1 MVKLTRRLTRG
12 SFLFLLRYMSE
23 ETLTETI
30 ITVTEAAARQVAIV
44 RKNEPENAD
53 KTQVRESRQP
63 AIQGQ

>member
-1 MVKLTRRLTRG
+1 
-12 SFLFLLRYMSE
+12 MSE

-53 KTQVRESRQP
+53 KTLRIFVEKGGCSGLQYWMVFDE
-63 AIQGQ
+63 